1 MHSTPRV
8 VPSPN
13 RRPANGWCHATVRAC
28 AVALIAAA
36 PFAAAP
42 LAAQQGQPPRPP
54 VPAAAASSIASVE
67 VRLGGRVIAGRWFP
81 TAAPLA
87 GPAVIRIEYGQP
99 HARGRAVMGAAL
111 VPMDSVWRFGANLAT
126 HLTTDVDLD
135 IGGTTVPRG
144 AYTLFALPSASGWK
158 LIVNRQTGQWGTD
171 YDASLDLARVNLE
184 QRTLTD
190 AMESFTVWLIPN
202 VSPQG
207 QPPEPASGVLRFAWE
222 RTELSVPWRVV
233 LP

>member
-1 MHSTPRV
+1 MSDTAM
-8 VPSPN
+8 
-13 RRPANGWCHATVRAC
+13 RRFAPIRSSAAWRT
-28 AVALIAAA
+28 VALRTSAAVLLG
-36 PFAAAP
+36 AAP
-42 LAAQQGQPPRPP
+42 LAAQQGQAPRPP

-67 VRLGGRVIAGRWFP
+67 VRLSGRVIAGRWFP

-99 HARGRAVMGAAL
+99 HARGRSVMGGTL

-144 AYTLFALPSASGWK
+144 TYTLFALPSASGWK

-171 YDASLDLARVNLE
+171 YDARADLARVNLQ
-184 QRTLTD
+184 QRTL
-190 AMESFTVWLIPN
+190 AEPLESFTVWLVPN

>member
-1 MHSTPRV
+1 MRHAPMLIRQ
-8 VPSPN
+8 PG
-13 RRPANGWCHATVRAC
+13 RRAASVCRSAAVRAC
-28 AVALIAAA
+28 AAALFVSA
-36 PFAAAP
+36 PLAFAP

-54 VPAAAASSIASVE
+54 VPSVAASSVASVE
-67 VRLGGRVIAGRWFP
+67 VRLGGRIIAGRWFP

-99 HARGRAVMGAAL
+99 HARGRSVMGAAL

-144 AYTLFALPSASGWK
+144 TYTLFALPSASGWK

-171 YDASLDLARVNLE
+171 YDASGDVARVNLQ
-184 QRTLTD
+184 QRSLND
-190 AMESFTVWLIPN
+190 ALESFTVWLIPN

-207 QPPEPASGVLRFAWE
+207 QPPEAASGVLRFAWE

>member
-1 MHSTPRV
+1 MSDAPMYAR
-8 VPSPN
+8 SA
-13 RRPANGWCHATVRAC
+13 RRSIPTWRPVALCTS
-28 AVALIAAA
+28 AVAL
-36 PFAAAP
+36 FAAAP
-42 LAAQQGQPPRPP
+42 LVAQQGQPPRPP
-54 VPAAAASSIASVE
+54 VPSAAASSVASVE
-67 VRLGGRVIAGRWFP
+67 VRLSGRIIAGRWFP

-99 HARGRAVMGAAL
+99 HARGRAVMGGTL

-144 AYTLFALPSASGWK
+144 TYTLFALPSASGWK

-171 YDASLDLARVNLE
+171 YDARADLARVDL
-184 QRTLTD
+184 QSRTLVEPL
-190 AMESFTVWLIPN
+190 ESFTVWLVPN

>member
-1 MHSTPRV
+1 ML
-8 VPSPN
+8 PSPMRVPVP
-13 RRPANGWCHATVRAC
+13 RRSLPVWRTVTLRTSAAVLLGATS
-28 AVALIAAA
+28 
-36 PFAAAP
+36 

-54 VPAAAASSIASVE
+54 VPSAAASSIASVE
-67 VRLGGRVIAGRWFP
+67 VRLSGRVIAGRWFP

-99 HARGRAVMGAAL
+99 HARGRAVMGGAL

-144 AYTLFALPSASGWK
+144 TYTLFALPSASGWK
-158 LIVNRQTGQWGTD
+158 LIVNKQTGQWGTD
-171 YDASLDLARVNLE
+171 YDARNDLARVNLQ
-184 QRTLTD
+184 QRAL
-190 AMESFTVWLIPN
+190 AEPLESFTVWLIPN

-207 QPPEPASGVLRFAWE
+207 QPPEPASGMLRFAWE